1 MNKTA
6 LIPLIVLAIA
16 LTGCGGQPI
25 KLDQPPSTK
34 YTMRYSKVFIEDFTQ
49 DRAVS
54 TSDVIYVNGWIPLFD
69 GTRGPSPNK
78 TMHHY
83 LKEAFLPG
91 AEINDSLRVALVDSG
106 FLMEKNVADD
116 VIFISLISGQRERSF
131 KCTASLNISSSQKSE
146 RKDFEISER
155 HSGFLEMDW
164 LQGFTTRCRERLV
177 ESINSY
183 LQLF

>member
-1 MNKTA
+1 MKN
-6 LIPLIVLAIA
+6 LWVFVIAIL

-34 YTMRYSKVFIEDFTQ
+34 YTMRYSKVFVEDFTQ

-78 TMHHY
+78 ALHHY

-91 AEINDSLRVALVDSG
+91 TEINDSLRVSLVDSS

-116 VIFISLISGQRERSF
+116 VVFISLLSGQRERSF
-131 KCTASLNISSSQKSE
+131 KCTASLNIGNSQKSE

-155 HSGFLEMDW
+155 HSGFTEMDW
-164 LQGFTTRCRERLV
+164 LQGFTTRCRTQLV
-177 ESINSY
+177 ESINNY
-183 LQLF
+183 LQHF